1 MLTDGD
7 YCVRVINLP
16 GSIGGATRLSDGDF
30 GNVYINDQMSPQG
43 RKRAFLHEIRH
54 IERDDFYNNKPIQE
68 IEAD

>member
-1 MLTDGD
+1 MITDGD
-7 YCVRVINLP
+7 YCVRMINLP
-16 GSIGGATRLSDGDF
+16 GCIGGATRLSEGDF
-30 GNVYINDQMSPQG
+30 ANVYINDQMSPQG

>member
-43 RKRAFLHEIRH
+43 KRRAFLHELKH
-54 IERDDFYNNKPIQE
+54 LERGDFFNDLSIQE
-68 IEAD
+68 IESD